1 MKTSQCLLNS
11 SIALRNV
18 FISKSLVLES
28 PGQLQRLLLPA
39 IANSFRSPSSLRR
52 LHSTRY
58 VSLIK
63 KGPPRA
69 ASPAPDNL
77 LRNYD
82 IKYPLVQIRQP
93 DNRLSPPE
101 ETKSVLRRIDRAR
114 YDLVLI
120 VPPKKEGKG
129 PEYPICVVVDRRAAS
144 EAARAKEK
152 AEKEIK
158 KANKSVLKELEIN
171 WAIAPHD
178 LATKMKQL
186 KKFLSKGYRVQLRLY
201 NPKERSK
208 RRATPE
214 EAKEVHKVVLQ
225 IIAEVP
231 GTANFKPTTGA
242 VGQEL
247 IMYLQPSTK
256 ATGTAAADGKA
267 SDETATMEVAEAAVV
282 KEAGP

>member
-1 MKTSQCLLNS
+1 
-11 SIALRNV
+11 
-18 FISKSLVLES
+18 
-28 PGQLQRLLLPA
+28 
-39 IANSFRSPSSLRR
+39 
-52 LHSTRY
+52 
-58 VSLIK
+58 
-63 KGPPRA
+63 
-69 ASPAPDNL
+69 
-77 LRNYD
+77 
-82 IKYPLVQIRQP
+82 LVQIRQP

-214 EAKEVHKVVLQ
+214 EAKEVHKVVLR

-256 ATGTAAADGKA
+256 ATGTAAAGGKA
-267 SDETATMEVAEAAVV
+267 SDETATVEVAEAAVV